1 LEKLEETKKEGKMIV
16 VVVEAKDEEE
26 DAEIEERL
34 YDHLT
39 DVVNDLQVAN
49 AQFVDLEIYLVDDD
63 SVEFIDNGED

>member
-1 LEKLEETKKEGKMIV
+1 LEETKKEGKMIV